1 MNIQSYSKSH
11 ISGQQTDVATRR
23 KKETKQVY
31 IEYMPLKL
39 YRKRLYNSNDT
50 LCSTFCKSVSTEIK
64 TGKQLEAEIDPLKH
78 PVSGCLERGKNVSS
92 FHVDQGR

>member
-23 KKETKQVY
+23 KKKTKQVY

-50 LCSTFCKSVSTEIK
+50 LCSIFCKSVTTEIEK
-64 TGKQLEAEIDPLKH
+64 GKQLEAEIGEVKMYLVK
-78 PVSGCLERGKNVSS
+78 SS
-92 FHVDQGR
+92 FHVDQER